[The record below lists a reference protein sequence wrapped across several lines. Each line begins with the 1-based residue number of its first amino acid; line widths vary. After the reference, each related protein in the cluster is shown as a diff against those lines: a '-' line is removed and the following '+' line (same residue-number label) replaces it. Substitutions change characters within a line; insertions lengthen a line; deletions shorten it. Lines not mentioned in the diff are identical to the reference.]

1 MNSSTRRVPLCRPE
15 GLAAL
20 LLALLLWGGCASLF
34 GSQDQ
39 GAASGE
45 ETAADTT
52 ARPPV
57 PLTVPGTSDRERPGG
72 VRLDTV
78 TAGRF
83 DGGKMWT
90 FDSPPVAYFQQEY
103 GLQISDDWFRRA
115 RLGALRIPGCTA
127 SFVSPQGLMLTNHHC
142 GRGHATAV
150 SRSGENILDNGFYA
164 ETQGEE
170 RRVEDLYADQLVA
183 IQDVTDEV
191 QAALEAAQT
200 DAERAEARQRITEE
214 IQQRRTRAAGGEQ
227 RGFRTEVIALYN
239 GGRYS
244 AYTFKRYDDVR
255 LVMIPELALGYFGGD
270 ADNFTYPRYALDMS
284 FFRVYE
290 NGQPYRPESFFP
302 LAPQGSRPG
311 DPVFVVGNPGST
323 LRLETVAQLAFR
335 RDVQDKSTLAFI
347 ESRVAALKAYA
358 EAHPEAENTEET
370 RNQIFGLEN
379 ALKLYRGRLRAL
391 RDPVLMAR
399 RSDAEKTFVQ
409 AIEDDPAFRTEYTG
423 LVDSMAALQQEKR
436 TFAEGFGA
444 FAGLQGSYA
453 SATLRRALAAR
464 AYLQRQ
470 QSGAPEAQLAPL
482 REQLQ
487 GVPSQPDDLDARF
500 LAARLRDF
508 QEYFGPQSE
517 IASAA
522 LEGRSPQEAA
532 RQVVQGSVLADS
544 AAAVEALQAGT
555 LSMDDPAMQ
564 LAGTFADEYQR
575 YQSATAGLSERQQDV
590 ASRLGRARYAISG
603 TDVPPD
609 ATFSLRIADGRVEGY
624 DYNGTYAPPFT
635 TFYGL
640 YGHYYSASG
649 GADTPWDLPQRWLNA
664 AAQIDRTTPVNMVS
678 TNDITG
684 GNSGSPLLNA
694 DLQVVGLIFDGNI
707 ESLAGDFIYRPERA
721 RAVSVDA
728 RGMLEALR
736 SVYDAERLVEEV
748 AAEQPAT
755 SEATG
760 P

>member
-1 MNSSTRRVPLCRPE
+1 MNSSTRRVSFRHLE

-20 LLALLLWGGCASLF
+20 LAALLLWGGCASLF
-34 GSQDQ
+34 GSQD
-39 GAASGE
+39 AASGE
-45 ETAADTT
+45 EAAADTT

-57 PLTVPGTSDRERPGG
+57 PLTVPGTAERERPSG

-83 DGGKMWT
+83 DNGKMWT
-90 FDSPPVAYFQQEY
+90 FDSPPVDYFEEEY
-103 GLQISDDWFRRA
+103 GLQLSDEWFQRA

-142 GRGHATAV
+142 GRGHATSV
-150 SRSGENILDNGFYA
+150 SRPGENILDNGFYA

-191 QAALEAAQT
+191 QAALDAAQT
-200 DAERAEARQRITEE
+200 DAERAEARQRIFEE
-214 IQQRRTRAAGGEQ
+214 IQQRRTRAAGGEA

-244 AYTFKRYDDVR
+244 AYTFKHYDDVR

-284 FFRVYE
+284 LFRVYE

-335 RDVQDKSTLAFI
+335 RDVQDQSVLAFL
-347 ESRVAALKAYA
+347 ESRVAALRAYA
-358 EAHPEAENTEET
+358 EANPGAENMEAV

-399 RSDAEKTFVQ
+399 RADAEKTFVQ
-409 AIEDDPAFRTEYTG
+409 VIEDDPALRAEYAG
-423 LVDSMAALQQEKR
+423 FVDSMAALQQEKR
-436 TFAEGFGA
+436 TFAEDFRA
-444 FAGLQGSYA
+444 FTGLQGSYA

-464 AYLQRQ
+464 TYLQRQ

-487 GVPSQPDDLDARF
+487 GVPSQPDDLDARL
-500 LAARLRDF
+500 LAARLRDL
-508 QEYFGPQSE
+508 QTSFGPQSE
-517 IASAA
+517 IAEAA
-522 LEGRSPQEAA
+522 LDGRSPEEAA
-532 RQVVQGSVLADS
+532 RQVVQNSALADS
-544 AAAVEALQAGT
+544 AAAVEALQDGQ
-555 LSMDDPAMQ
+555 LSMDDPALQ
-564 LAGTFADEYQR
+564 LVGAFADEYQR
-575 YQSATAGLSERQQDV
+575 YQSATAGLNERQQNL

-603 TDVPPD
+603 TAVPPD
-609 ATFSLRIADGRVEGY
+609 ATFSLRLADGRVEGY
-624 DYNGTYAPPFT
+624 NYNGTYAAPFT

-640 YGHYYSASG
+640 YGHYYTSG
-649 GADTPWDLPQRWLNA
+649 GEDSPWDLPQRWLDA
-664 AAQIDRTTPVNMVS
+664 AAQLDRATPINMVS

-728 RGMLEALR
+728 RGILEALG
-736 SVYDAERLVEEV
+736 SVYEADRLVEEM
-748 AAEQPAT
+748 AAAQPVT
-755 SEATG
+755 SEAAG
-760 P
+760 R